1 MYSRISGTGSF
12 LPARVRTNADLEKMV
27 ETSDEWITERT
38 GIKERRIAEEGDSA
52 PVMAARAAEK
62 ALEAAGITA
71 ADVDLIVA
79 GTTSSQYAFPSV
91 ACDVQRILGA
101 SGQPA
106 FDVAAACSG
115 FSFAMSIADA
125 YIRSGS
131 VKRALVIGVD
141 SLSRACDPE
150 DRTTIILFGD
160 GASAC
165 ILEASQDPGVYSC
178 EIHSDGN
185 HAELL
190 MLPNVDRVT
199 REPAWMLMKG
209 HEVFKYAVKTLSSL
223 VTDTLDKNG
232 FSKGDLD
239 WLVPHQANFRI
250 ITATAK
256 RLDLEMSQVIVNLD
270 KYGNTSGASVGI
282 ALDEGIRSGK
292 IQRGDLL
299 LLESFGGGFTWG
311 SALVRY

>member
-12 LPARVRTNADLEKMV
+12 LPAKVRTNADLEKMV

-38 GIKERRIAEEGDSA
+38 GIRERRIAGEEDSVA
-52 PVMAARAAEK
+52 VMAARAAEK
-62 ALEAAGITA
+62 ALEAAGIS
-71 ADVDLIVA
+71 ADDVELIVV

-91 ACDVQRILGA
+91 ACDVQRILGT

-115 FSFAMSIADA
+115 FSFALSTANA

-131 VKRALVIGVD
+131 IRRALVIGVD
-141 SLSRACDPE
+141 SLSKACDPD

-160 GASAC
+160 GAGAC
-165 ILEASQDPGVYSC
+165 VLEASQDPGIYSC
-178 EIHSDGN
+178 EIHSDGS

-190 MLPNVDRVT
+190 MLPNVDRTT
-199 REPAWMLMKG
+199 REPAWMMMKG

-223 VTDTLDKNG
+223 VTDTLDRNG

-239 WLVPHQANFRI
+239 WLVPHQANLRI

-270 KYGNTSGASVGI
+270 RYGNTSGASVII